1 MSATLRKKR
10 SQQQRRWDILYSKL
24 VFQILIHHSEKG
36 NHNMNNNAKNHEP
49 VRRLAASIR
58 TVVFLS
64 LATNVYDIYRFINQP
79 EGVREGLGIALG
91 ILGTILIWQF
101 GKELRAEKKQALV
114 YWLAAGMAGM
124 IRWVFIDATFTFNL
138 LSVFILALSLVFT
151 LRITLW
157 TRNGLLT

>member
-1 MSATLRKKR
+1 M
-10 SQQQRRWDILYSKL
+10 I
-24 VFQILIHHSEKG
+24 
-36 NHNMNNNAKNHEP
+36 NNIAKNHQP

-64 LATNVYDIYRFINQP
+64 LATNIYEIYRFINQP
-79 EGVREGLGIALG
+79 EGIREGLSIALG

-101 GKELRAEKKQALV
+101 GKELQAEKKQALL
-114 YWLAAGMAGM
+114 YWLAAVFAGL
-124 IRWVFIDATFTFNL
+124 IRWIFIDVTFNFNIFSVL
-138 LSVFILALSLVFT
+138 LLVLSVVLT